1 MDSVC
6 EFLIGNLDLLQTFY
20 IYDFFSIWNLSPI
33 YIYIRLVIL
42 IYSQCE
48 FIKET
53 LNKLLQIKRITLYYK
68 IFIPSAKTIL
78 LTVSFSHSNLL
89 TKQTNFQRTFSPFN
103 FHPHFK
109 SKNERINILKN
120 KVSKKKKKIAKH
132 CSLPSSTLRSP
143 G

>member
-1 MDSVC
+1 MKS
-6 EFLIGNLDLLQTFY
+6 FPY
-20 IYDFFSIWNLSPI
+20 I
-33 YIYIRLVIL
+33 YIYPIGNING

-68 IFIPSAKTIL
+68 IFIPSTKTIL

-132 CSLPSSTLRSP
+132 LFHPTHFNLPLKIKKKTGTKQSVDKL
-143 G
+143 